1 MLQERKTMKFEHEG
15 IKFEVSNVDQ
25 IVINSVRRIIKPAE
39 TIMDKHGHTSVKPA
53 RVTGK
58 KEKVVEKG
66 TRVWFRLKFAKGTR
80 WAKFRYHG
88 EIPEQ
93 DLTDPSLNLADAE
106 QWETS
111 EGVQKIIMDAMQR
124 PYIRLWFSGTY
135 VNIEICENHQEVQRI
150 KAQEER
156 RKSRSRAAKILKSP
170 NLNEIL
176 RKAISSAGAQVRQES
191 ISTPFGPIPVMTITG
206 TGDLMRDMERIEK
219 TGQFISLDE
228 AAKQLKIPRR

>member
-1 MLQERKTMKFEHEG
+1 MKFEKNG
-15 IKFEVSNVDQ
+15 MKFEVSNLDHV
-25 IVINSVRRIIKPAE
+25 VINTVRRIIKPAE
-39 TIMDKHGHTSVKPA
+39 NGKQA
-53 RVTGK
+53 RVTNQ
-58 KEKVVEKG
+58 KERNLSLF
-66 TRVWFRLKFAKGTR
+66 TRVWYRYNTKHGIR
-80 WAKFRYHG
+80 WAKFRFHG
-88 EIPEQ
+88 NKIPESN
-93 DLTDPSLNLADAE
+93 DILGAE
-106 QWETS
+106 QYSSQDEM
-111 EGVQKIIMDAMQR
+111 QMAIQQAMMVPNTR
-124 PYIRLWFSGTY
+124 VWFSGTY
-135 VNIEICENHQEVQRI
+135 CNIEICENYQEVQRI

-206 TGDLMRDMERIEK
+206 SGDLLRDMERIEK

>member
-1 MLQERKTMKFEHEG
+1 MKFEKDG
-15 IKFEVSNVDQ
+15 MKWEVSNLSHV
-25 IVINSVRRIIKPAE
+25 VINSVIRTIKLAKGGKSAHVTNEKERIE
-39 TIMDKHGHTSVKPA
+39 
-53 RVTGK
+53 
-58 KEKVVEKG
+58 EKG

-135 VNIEICENHQEVQRI
+135 CNIEICENWQEVQRI
-150 KAQEER
+150 KAQEAKR
-156 RKSRSRAAKILKSP
+156 RSRARAAKILKSP
-170 NLNEIL
+170 NLQTIL
-176 RKAISSAGAQVRQES
+176 RDAISSAGAKVVQDA
-191 ISTPFGPIPVMTITG
+191 IDTPFGNFPVMTI
-206 TGDLMRDMERIEK
+206 
-219 TGQFISLDE
+219 SH
-228 AAKQLKIPRR
+228 RR